1 MEAWNPDDP
10 KIPAKAQKAIRNFEK
25 DLKGLDI
32 YAGKLLERRDAE
44 TALALFRVLLFYY
57 QDNAREKII
66 LANRIGHC
74 HHLLNNTALARA
86 CHEAVIDTTEKAVFQ
101 HAAGREAVIDSF
113 MQLCR
118 DSAISSERMV
128 AILLRLEDQL
138 PRSPGKD
145 KIKPLAQRIWIPEA
159 QEAILK
165 ALTAVGEVQRLKN
178 YYLNFQ
184 NVLKDYGF
192 KALTLPENVRKALE
206 EI

>member
-10 KIPAKAQKAIRNFEK
+10 KIPSKAQKAIRKFEE

-32 YAGKLLERRDAE
+32 YAGKLLERGDAE

-57 QDNAREKII
+57 PDNAREKII

-74 HHLLNNTALARA
+74 HHILSHTSLARV
-86 CHEAVIDTTEKAVFQ
+86 CHEAVVNTTEKAVFQ

-113 MQLCR
+113 MQLSQ
-118 DSAISSERMV
+118 DSAISPERIV
-128 AILLRLEDQL
+128 AMLLKLEDQL

-159 QEAILK
+159 QAAILK
-165 ALTAVGEVQRLKN
+165 ALVGVGEAQRAKN
-178 YYLNFQ
+178 YDLTFQ
-184 NVLKDYGF
+184 KVLKDYGF
-192 KALTLPENVRKALE
+192 KALMLPENVRKALE
-206 EI
+206 GR

>member
-10 KIPAKAQKAIRNFEK
+10 KIPAKAQKAVRKFEE

-32 YAGKLLERRDAE
+32 YAGKLLERGDAE

-57 QDNAREKII
+57 ADNPREKVI

-74 HHLLNNTALARA
+74 HHLLDNTSLARA

-113 MQLCR
+113 MQLCQ
-118 DSAISSERMV
+118 DPTISFERIV
-128 AILLRLEDQL
+128 AILLRLENQL

-159 QEAILK
+159 QAAILK
-165 ALTAVGEVQRLKN
+165 ALTAVGEVQRAKN
-178 YYLNFQ
+178 YDLTFQ
-184 NVLKDYGF
+184 NVLKDYDF
-192 KALTLPENVRKALE
+192 KALTLPENVRKSLE